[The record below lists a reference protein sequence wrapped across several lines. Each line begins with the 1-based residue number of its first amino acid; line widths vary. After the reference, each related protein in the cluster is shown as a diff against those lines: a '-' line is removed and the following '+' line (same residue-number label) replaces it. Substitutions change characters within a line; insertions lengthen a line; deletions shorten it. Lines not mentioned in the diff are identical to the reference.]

1 MQKRMKWAGDLSNF
15 KVFVVA
21 HSTMLTKQM

>member
-1 MQKRMKWAGDLSNF
+1 MQKRIKWAGDLSNF

-21 HSTMLTKQM
+21 SGTMLTKQM